1 MDSRS
6 TFLHHLESIDP
17 RGDAEGQA
25 YGVSDVPGRDRR
37 GISQANPGGHN
48 PEESGEVRLRPNQL
62 ANSTLPRK
70 TSRGAIRVTVPQ
82 TGTGRRG
89 ENPKA
94 RERTLAKEL
103 GKIAP

>member
-1 MDSRS
+1 MSPAAIVGGSSRQIRKVVNS
-6 TFLHHLESIDP
+6 K
-17 RGDAEGQA
+17 
-25 YGVSDVPGRDRR
+25 
-37 GISQANPGGHN
+37 
-48 PEESGEVRLRPNQL
+48 ESGEVRLRPNQL
-62 ANSTLPRK
+62 ADSTLPRK

-82 TGTGRRG
+82 TGTGRQG